1 MSSATTGRHAPCAV
15 VCGIG
20 SWLPPRSVGNAELAA
35 RLDTSDEW
43 IRSRTGIQRRHVIDE
58 WMSTSDLAVEAGRR
72 AIKSANVDDVG
83 AVVLATTTPDR
94 PCPAT
99 APDVAT
105 QLGLG
110 GRPAFD
116 VSAVCTGFLYA
127 LASGAG
133 LISARVADSVLVV
146 GAETFSTILDPND
159 RTTTAIF
166 GDGAGAVVLRAG
178 EPDEP
183 GALGAFDLGS
193 DGNGAELIMIPAG
206 GSRQRVARQAGD
218 NYFAMQGKAVFR
230 TAVTR
235 MAESATTV
243 LAANGLTIADVD
255 KFVCHQANQ
264 RILDAVA
271 AELGVPQ
278 SRFLSNIASVGNT
291 AAASV
296 PLALADG
303 VERGELTAGQRVL
316 LCAFGGGLTWG
327 STVLRW
333 PALVAV

>member
-1 MSSATTGRHAPCAV
+1 MTSAV
-15 VCGIG
+15 MCGIG
-20 SWLPPRSVGNAELAA
+20 SWLPPRTVDNAELAG

-43 IRSRTGIQRRHVIDE
+43 IKSRTGIRRRHVVDGQL
-58 WMSTSDLAVEAGRR
+58 STSDLAVEAGKR
-72 AIKSANVDDVG
+72 AIKSADVAHVG

-99 APDVAT
+99 APDVAA

-110 GRPAFD
+110 GVPAFD
-116 VSAVCTGFLYA
+116 VNAVCTGFLYG
-127 LASGAG
+127 LATGAG
-133 LISARVADSVLVV
+133 LIGAGIVSSALVIGAD
-146 GAETFSTILDPND
+146 TFSTILNPTD

-183 GALGAFDLGS
+183 GALGPFDLGS
-193 DGNGAELIMIPAG
+193 DGEGTELIMVPAG
-206 GSRQRVARQAGD
+206 GSRLPMSEQDDDRYFTMQGQTVFRNAVAR
-218 NYFAMQGKAVFR
+218 MS
-230 TAVTR
+230 
-235 MAESATTV
+235 ESITTV
-243 LAANGLTIADVD
+243 LDTAGRTVADVD
-255 KFVCHQANQ
+255 RFVCHQANQ

-271 AELGVPQ
+271 KRIGVPAD
-278 SRFLSNIASVGNT
+278 RFVSNIASVGNT

-296 PLALADG
+296 PLALADAVDG
-303 VERGELTAGQRVL
+303 GELTAGHLVL

-333 PALVAV
+333 PQLVAV

>member
-1 MSSATTGRHAPCAV
+1 MSGARSAV
-15 VCGIG
+15 LCGIG
-20 SWLPPRSVGNAELAA
+20 SWLPPREVDNAELAA

-43 IRSRTGIQRRHVIDE
+43 IRSRTGVRRRHVVDGRLA
-58 WMSTSDLAVEAGRR
+58 TSDLAVEAGKR
-72 AIKSANVDDVG
+72 ALKSANVEDVG

-94 PCPAT
+94 RCPAT

-116 VSAVCTGFLYA
+116 VNAVCTGFLYG

-133 LISARVADSVLVV
+133 LISSGIADSVLVI
-146 GAETFSTILDPND
+146 GADAFSTILDPDD

-166 GDGAGAVVLRAG
+166 GDGAGAAVLRAG

-193 DGNGAELIMIPAG
+193 DGDGAELIMVAAG
-206 GSRQRVARQAGD
+206 GSRQRLPRQRGD
-218 NYFAMQGKAVFR
+218 DYFTMQGKTVFR

-235 MAESATTV
+235 MTESAGTV
-243 LAANGLTIADVD
+243 LAASGLTVADVD

-271 AELGVPQ
+271 KELGVPG

-303 VERGELTAGQRVL
+303 VESGELTAGQLVL

-327 STVLRW
+327 ATVLRW